1 MAVVAAVITK
11 VSALAEKASGVA
23 QQQEVI
29 HKVATLH
36 TITNHTAHRAQVAA
50 VDIIMAIE
58 AQTDVQEWP

>member
-1 MAVVAAVITK
+1 L
-11 VSALAEKASGVA
+11 ALAGKASGVA

-29 HKVATLH
+29 HKVAILV

-58 AQTDVQEWP
+58 AQMDDLEWP

>member
-1 MAVVAAVITK
+1 MAVGAAVITK
-11 VSALAEKASGVA
+11 VLALAGKASGVA

-29 HKVATLH
+29 HKVAILV

-58 AQTDVQEWP
+58 AQMDDLEWP